1 LWSSEVSWLTLT
13 QHLGVIKLIPKI
25 TKFECMKGTNLK
37 PSDRANAA
45 SATPLRLQI
54 YRQLRQ
60 AIANGTFSAGSK
72 LPPSRDHAKSMGV
85 ARNSLLWALDR
96 LKAEGYIHTRVGDGT
111 YVANVARML
120 PAERHHD
127 LRHAASTSPGISRRG
142 QAQVDAVRHWPP
154 PVGKPM
160 AFRVGY
166 PALNAFPFQI
176 WDRLT
181 RQAQRQHGTAMARY
195 IAPAGYPPLQE
206 AISQWLLVSRGIR
219 CDAAQIIVVS
229 GSQQALDLVGRLL
242 LDPGDEVLVEDPGYQ
257 GIRACLMGHGAVARP
272 VPLDADGMDIGY
284 AGHKWPQARMAVV
297 TPSWQFPAGVHMGL
311 GRRLAVLAWAR
322 QHHAWVVEDDYDG
335 EFQYLPHRTPAL
347 SSLDES
353 GSTIHIGTFS
363 KSLHPGLRIGFIVA
377 PDGLVD
383 AFTAAK
389 VLADRHNPALEQAV
403 LAHFIADGHLLR
415 HLQRMRSMY
424 AERQQIMID
433 ALNRATHGAIHLLPS
448 LRGIHL
454 VHEIAPGADDAS
466 LVVQAKA
473 AGVHLVALSAFCMA
487 SPRRGWALGYAAYDA
502 EEMQSAAKRL
512 AKLIHLVN

>member
-1 LWSSEVSWLTLT
+1 
-13 QHLGVIKLIPKI
+13 
-25 TKFECMKGTNLK
+25 MK
-37 PSDRANAA
+37 PSERANSA

-60 AIANGTFSAGSK
+60 AIANGTFPAGGK

-85 ARNSLLWALDR
+85 ARNSLLWALER
-96 LKAEGYIHTRVGDGT
+96 LKAEGFIHTRVGDGT
-111 YVANVARML
+111 YVTDVAHML
-120 PAERHHD
+120 PTRRRQGLHH
-127 LRHAASTSPGISRRG
+127 ATSTAPGVSRRG
-142 QAQVDAVRHWPP
+142 QALLDVVRDWPP
-154 PVGKPM
+154 PVGDPI

-166 PALNAFPFQI
+166 PALNAFPFQT
-176 WDRLT
+176 WERLT
-181 RQAQRQHGTAMARY
+181 RQVQKQQGTAMARY
-195 IAPAGYPPLQE
+195 IAPAGHPPLQE

-219 CDAAQIIVVS
+219 CDAAQVIVVS

-242 LDPGDEVLVEDPGYQ
+242 LDPGDEVLIEDPGYQ
-257 GIRACLMGHGAVARP
+257 GIRASLVGHGAVVRP
-272 VPLDADGMDIGY
+272 VPLDADGMDIDSVTR
-284 AGHKWPQARMAVV
+284 KWPRARMAVV

-311 GRRLAVLAWAR
+311 SRRLAVLAWAR
-322 QHHAWVVEDDYDG
+322 QHQAWVVEDDYDG

-353 GSTIHIGTFS
+353 GRTIHVGTFS
-363 KSLHPGLRIGFIVA
+363 KSLHPGLRIGFVVV

-389 VLADRHNPALEQAV
+389 ALTDRHNPALEQAV
-403 LAHFIADGHLLR
+403 LAQFIADGHLLR
-415 HLQRMRSMY
+415 HLQRMRSLY

-433 ALNRATHGAIHLLPS
+433 ALNRATHGAITLLPS
-448 LRGIHL
+448 VRGIHL
-454 VHEIAPGADDAS
+454 VHELAPGADDAS

-502 EEMQSAAKRL
+502 PEMQNAARRL
-512 AKLIHLVN
+512 ARLIHLVKLD